1 MKQQQQQKTIA
12 ADYYFRNRSYGNNH
26 KQHQPNN
33 VVEMP
38 AVTDWLFRLLLNIA
52 IKLLLSKHS
61 LD

>member
-12 ADYYFRNRSYGNNH
+12 AYYYFRNLSYGNNH

-38 AVTDWLFRLLLNIA
+38 AGTD
-52 IKLLLSKHS
+52 
-61 LD
+61 